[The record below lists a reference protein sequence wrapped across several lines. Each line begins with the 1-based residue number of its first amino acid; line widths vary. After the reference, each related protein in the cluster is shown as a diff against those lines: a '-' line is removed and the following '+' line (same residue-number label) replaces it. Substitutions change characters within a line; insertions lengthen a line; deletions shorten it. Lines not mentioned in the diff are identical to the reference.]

1 MRRWMIVGLMSAG
14 LIGFSGAASAQQ
26 APAAADQGA
35 VYCVYDDLTSDTDY
49 EKVAEAFLFKSLSQA
64 DQLAAKKLV
73 DAAAAVC
80 KTKFKMTPAQ
90 ANAMGSVGIYGATTD
105 YLTEDLMFNGL
116 ERETINLVPTAWM
129 DLTDED
135 LARVLKDDW
144 RKDAAIVAKLKAA
157 LIAKG
162 VPDLAF
168 VMDPACDLVRV
179 SLLAQTSALAFAAG

>member
-1 MRRWMIVGLMSAG
+1 MRRLTIIG
-14 LIGFSGAASAQQ
+14 LISTGLAGFSEAASAQQ
-26 APAAADQGA
+26 APTADQGA

-49 EKVAEAFLFKSLSQA
+49 EKVAEAFLFKTSSQA
-64 DQLAAKKLV
+64 DQAAARKLV

-90 ANAMGSVGIYGATTD
+90 ANAMGSVGIYGAATD
-105 YLTEDLMFNGL
+105 YLTEDLVFNGL
-116 ERETINLVPTAWM
+116 ERETIDLVPTAWA

-144 RKDAAIVAKLKAA
+144 RKDTAIVAKLKAA

-168 VMDPACDLVRV
+168 IMDPACDLVRV
-179 SLLAQTSALAFAAG
+179 SLLAQTSALAFTAE

>member
-1 MRRWMIVGLMSAG
+1 MRRWMTVAFISAG
-14 LIGFSGAASAQQ
+14 LTGFSGAASAQQ
-26 APAAADQGA
+26 AATAVDEGA

-49 EKVAEAFLFKSLSQA
+49 EKVAEAFLFKTSSQA
-64 DQLAAKKLV
+64 DQAAAKKLV

-80 KTKFKMTPAQ
+80 KAKFKMTPAQ
-90 ANAMGSVGIYGATTD
+90 AKAMGSVGIYGAATD
-105 YLTEDLMFNGL
+105 YLTEDLVFNGL
-116 ERETINLVPTAWM
+116 ERETIDLVPTAWT

-144 RKDAAIVAKLKAA
+144 RKDAAIVAKLKAT

-179 SLLAQTSALAFAAG
+179 SLLAQTSALAFTAE